1 MDIIDNLRV
10 QGVDEKL
17 IEDVLYFRNYY
28 GLEKDLEYRVTKSK
42 TYFYGKDILSMCI
55 AAILEEENILLSG
68 PKATG
73 KIYLLII

>member
-1 MDIIDNLRV
+1 MDIIDNLRA

-17 IEDVLYFRNYY
+17 IEDVMYFRNYY

-55 AAILEEENILLSG
+55 S
-68 PKATG
+68 
-73 KIYLLII
+73 

>member
-42 TYFYGKDILSMCI
+42 TYFMV
-55 AAILEEENILLSG
+55 
-68 PKATG
+68 
-73 KIYLLII
+73 KISCLCV